1 MYRRLNGAQRFHKV
15 FMITVINIIYMPS
28 SYNLPELVKKEIEA
42 LVKSGYYSSKS
53 DVVKDALRYMLDN
66 KKNLRLAA
74 SVELYKSG
82 EVSLG
87 KAAEIAD
94 MGVVEYKERLKDFEI
109 TRVIEGE
116 GVKKMDAELAR
127 IKRKYG

>member
-1 MYRRLNGAQRFHKV
+1 
-15 FMITVINIIYMPS
+15 MPS

-42 LVKSGYYSSKS
+42 LVRSGHYSSKS

-66 KKNLRLAA
+66 RKNLRLAA
-74 SVELYKSG
+74 SVELYRSG
-82 EVSLG
+82 EISLG

-94 MGVVEYKERLKDFEI
+94 MGVVEYRERLKDFGI
-109 TRVIEGE
+109 TRTIRAEAT
-116 GVKKMDAELAR
+116 KKMDAELGR